1 MDKASVSG
9 AEDWGFES
17 LQGCFF
23 GSIPQDSVTGWSL
36 GVNDG
41 IVRSYH
47 GESTRSHPNSEV
59 KHHWA
64 CSVLRWGTTR
74 ESQVAYVFSLLG
86 RHRFEPVGI
95 ALCCSYKCAIGLV
108 VKYFVA
114 NEVPRVRFPDGAF
127 LLSWRS
133 WQRVGLII
141 PRSPVRSRSKAV
153 PIPVSLGGQDTR
165 LSPERP
171 GFNSL
176 RRNVLFGMVVEC
188 RV

>member
-74 ESQVAYVFSLLG
+74 ESQVVYVFTFLRYTTMTLAFMQG
-86 RHRFEPVGI
+86 VTYIGDLWGFESFDVT
-95 ALCCSYKCAIGLV
+95 
-108 VKYFVA
+108 
-114 NEVPRVRFPDGAF
+114 FP
-127 LLSWRS
+127 
-133 WQRVGLII
+133 
-141 PRSPVRSRSKAV
+141 
-153 PIPVSLGGQDTR
+153 PIV
-165 LSPERP
+165 
-171 GFNSL
+171 
-176 RRNVLFGMVVEC
+176 
-188 RV
+188 